1 MMQTWYNAAEKESR
15 RKEWE
20 AAGYSHSFINSHQGI
35 CILSDDELVVLS
47 DRPEDSSGVNEICQK
62 AA

>member
-20 AAGYSHSFINSHQGI
+20 AGYSQSFINSRQDI

-47 DRPEDSSGVNEICQK
+47 DRPEDSGGVNEICQK